1 MTDKDKFEELVRS
14 YVELDDQI
22 KQASK
27 DMKTLKD
34 KKKELDGTITDYMKL
49 NNIETVNITGGKLK
63 VYTSKVKTPINK
75 EHIFDVLASKLDE
88 KKATDITDYIMENRQ
103 TEEKEVLKRTK

>member
-27 DMKTLKD
+27 DVKFLKD
-34 KKKELDGTITDYMKL
+34 KKKELDVSITDYMKL
-49 NNIETVNITGGKLK
+49 NNIEQVNITGGKLK
-63 VYTSKVKTPINK
+63 VYTSKVRAPINK
-75 EHIFDVLASKLDE
+75 DHILDVLSSKLDE
-88 KKATDITDYIMENRQ
+88 KKALDITEYIMDNRQ

>member
-1 MTDKDKFEELVRS
+1 MTDNAKFEELVKS

-27 DMKTLKD
+27 DIKTLKD
-34 KKKELDGTITDYMKL
+34 KKKELDCTITDYMKL
-49 NNIETVNITGGKLK
+49 NSIEQVNITGGKLK
-63 VYTSKVKTPINK
+63 VYVSKVKSPINK
-75 EHIFDVLASKLDE
+75 EHIFDVLSTKLDE
-88 KKATDITDYIMENRQ
+88 KKAVDITDYIMENRQ